1 MKFTTLTLRET
12 YDLPYAYAPLELNNT
27 LGEVAS
33 HHGLRQLRVAETEKY
48 AHVTFFFNGG
58 RETPFPGEDQKL
70 IHSPKVPTYDLQP
83 EMSAYGVAQTVVEAI
98 EKDAYDLYII
108 NFANGDMVGHTG
120 VFEAAVKAVEAVDDC
135 VGQILAALLPRGGAA
150 IVTADHGNS
159 DQMID
164 YETGEAHTFHTLYPV
179 PVIYV
184 GPDESVRGVR
194 DGRLADVAPTILD
207 MLGLPKPQEMTAK
220 AYW

>member
-1 MKFTTLTLRET
+1 
-12 YDLPYAYAPLELNNT
+12 
-27 LGEVAS
+27 
-33 HHGLRQLRVAETEKY
+33 
-48 AHVTFFFNGG
+48 
-58 RETPFPGEDQKL
+58 
-70 IHSPKVPTYDLQP
+70 P

-207 MLGLPKPQEMTAK
+207 MLGLPKPQEMTGESLLVR
-220 AYW
+220 